1 MNLNL
6 VRRSFAATLLFSIV
20 SSTGSAFAYKPIP
33 DWKPNPS
40 KIARPISCTCQGRYV
55 PPRLCP
61 MIYCP
66 DLKSSSTQFIPQ
78 VGETSK
84 TGITLTEEIIAKRM
98 CGGGCDPG
106 FRLSGN
112 LTTILAGRYRTRAD
126 GGGIG

>member
-1 MNLNL
+1 MNFNL
-6 VRRSFAATLLFSIV
+6 IKRSFAATLILSMLT
-20 SSTGSAFAYKPIP
+20 STGSALAYKPIP
-33 DWKPNPS
+33 DGKPNPS

-66 DLKSSSTQFIPQ
+66 DLKSSSAQSIPK

-84 TGITLTEEIIAKRM
+84 TGITKTEA
-98 CGGGCDPG
+98 
-106 FRLSGN
+106 
-112 LTTILAGRYRTRAD
+112 TILAGRYRTRAD